1 MTEYRRC
8 QGKSYM
14 IIESDV
20 AVGGYEYPML
30 VKNRILGLLPLKI
43 SNKDEHMQFWYEI
56 SGKQSLE
63 DWMKIKKLG
72 SVFLKQFFTSLEE
85 IIGQT
90 GEYLLE
96 ESGISLA
103 PEHIY
108 IDSEKKDIFFC
119 FLPFEKHTL
128 NDSLGSF
135 MEYYLSHMAHSEREG
150 TQKCYEVYE
159 ICQKENADIKS
170 AIQILYEEENAD
182 CAGKEME
189 PQELSAEKN
198 ILKETPQKFQ
208 DKIQNKIQNKLLDKK
223 LPEFLKA
230 QRRKKC
236 IQESYSFEPEDY
248 PQESKNPTVFLG
260 CETEQI
266 LGELKYEGNGTE
278 QNMTVTS
285 PVFLIGSRK
294 EETDGVLHNETVSRI
309 HARITKEKDSYYL
322 EDMNS
327 TNGTYHNG
335 ELLNYKEK
343 VLLEKND
350 KISFAK
356 ENYRFV

>member
-20 AVGGYEYPML
+20 VLGGYEYPML
-30 VKNRILGLLPLKI
+30 VKNHILGLLPLKI
-43 SNKDEHMQFWYEI
+43 SNKNEQMQFWYDI

-72 SVFLKQFFTSLEE
+72 SSFLKQFFASLAE
-85 IIGQT
+85 IIEQT

-108 IDSEKKDIFFC
+108 IDSEKKDILFC
-119 FLPFEKHTL
+119 FLPFEKNTL
-128 NDSLGSF
+128 NDSLSSF

-159 ICQKENADIKS
+159 ICQKKNADIKS
-170 AIQILYEEENAD
+170 ALQILYEEENAD
-182 CAGKEME
+182 CAGKEIE
-189 PQELSAEKN
+189 PQELSVEKY
-198 ILKETPQKFQ
+198 IWKGTPQKFQ
-208 DKIQNKIQNKLLDKK
+208 DKIPNKLQNKLQDKK
-223 LPEFLKA
+223 LLDFLKVH
-230 QRRKKC
+230 RKKKSV
-236 IQESYSFEPEDY
+236 QESYSFEPEDY
-248 PQESKNPTVFLG
+248 PKESKNPTVFLG
-260 CETEQI
+260 SETEQI
-266 LGELKYEGNGTE
+266 LGELKYEGDGVE
-278 QNMTVTS
+278 QNMIVTS

-294 EETDGVLHNETVSRI
+294 EETDGVIHNDTVSRI